1 MELIPESLRRVHE
14 DGELVFFCGAG
25 VSKPAGLP
33 AFRGLVRNILTD
45 MLPAIDGQPES
56 MEALAWRAFKD
67 HRYDEALGILE
78 SPQLGGY
85 EPKNVRE
92 RVRHHLS
99 PPRIR
104 TLEKHLILSRLADLD
119 TEQGRLV
126 TTNVDCLFEKAQ
138 AKLQKQEG
146 SSHRMVVHVAPALPP
161 AKPQTFRGLV
171 HLHGKLKSSPDD
183 RQLVLTTA
191 DFGMAYM
198 LEGWA
203 LRFSS
208 ELFRHYRVVFIG
220 YRVEDPTMHYLVSAL
235 AAARRE
241 SPQQFKEPYAFAA
254 YGGDEGAA
262 ADEEAVTQKEA
273 EQQWK
278 LKGITPLSYDAANG
292 HQRLWGVLG
301 EWADDHRQGLEG
313 RRQKVTLLSQT
324 SPTDENDPA
333 IGEIAWALKDVEV
346 ARYFADLKEER
357 RPKPG
362 WIVPLEK
369 KGLLSLAT
377 SVTVNGDPVD
387 APLVS
392 RWLAD
397 HTNLHDVTVQLS
409 RWIVESLDS
418 QEALDWAISNGAVLH
433 TLLRRQIQARLEDE
447 QCQPRPAFRKIWRVL
462 ANDGYAHALAEKH
475 QRADFGDWGRVRLAP
490 GAAYATRC
498 FLNSLRPI
506 PIFTVMPE
514 YLRYPR
520 DPDPERPSD
529 WCEIDIDL
537 IGIEY
542 DDHMESFRE
551 RSEDWEGSLAAM
563 ADELTTRLREAMD
576 WLREFDLATA
586 DRDNTYIKY
595 PSISPHEQNT
605 HTPIWTQLIAL
616 TRDSYDA
623 LISAGHDGSAMR
635 LVRRWQSLPY
645 PVFRRLALYAVAG
658 GRNA

>member
-14 DGELVFFCGAG
+14 DGEIVFFCGAG
-25 VSKPAGLP
+25 VSMPAGLP
-33 AFRGLVRNILTD
+33 SFKGLARAVLMD
-45 MLPAIDGQPES
+45 LLPPKDSCEPGSTA
-56 MEALAWRAFKD
+56 ALAWQAFED
-67 HRYDEALGILE
+67 YRYDEALGILE
-78 SPQLGGY
+78 SPHEGFD
-85 EPKNVRE
+85 PKNVRE
-92 RVRHHLS
+92 KVLHHLS
-99 PPRIR
+99 SPRIR
-104 TLEKHLILSRLADLD
+104 TLEKHFILTRLVDLD
-119 TEQGRLV
+119 TDRGRLV
-126 TTNVDCLFEKAQ
+126 TTNFDRLFEKAQ
-138 AKLQKQEG
+138 AKLPKQEG
-146 SSHRMVVHVAPALPP
+146 SSHSMAVHIAPALPP
-161 AKPQTFRGLV
+161 AKPLTFRGLV
-171 HLHGKLKSSPDD
+171 YLHGRLESSPDD

-220 YRVEDPTMHYLVSAL
+220 YRVEDPTMRYLVSAL
-235 AAARRE
+235 AAARGE
-241 SPQQFKEPYAFAA
+241 SPQQFKEPYAFAP
-254 YGGDEGAA
+254 YGGGEEVATAA
-262 ADEEAVTQKEA
+262 EA

-278 LKGITPLSYDAANG
+278 LKGITPLSYDAAND
-292 HQRLWGVLG
+292 HQQLWDALG

-324 SPTDENDPA
+324 LPTDENDPS
-333 IGEIAWALKDVEV
+333 IGEMAWALKDVEV
-346 ARYFADLKEER
+346 ARYFADLRGER
-357 RPKPG
+357 RPRSG

-377 SVTVNGDPVD
+377 GVTDNGKPVD
-387 APLVS
+387 VPLVS

-397 HTNLHDVTVQLS
+397 HTDLHDVTVQLS

-418 QEALDWAISNGAVLH
+418 QEVLDWALSKGAVLH

-462 ANDGYAHALAEKH
+462 ANNGYAHALAEKH

-542 DDHMESFRE
+542 DDHVESFRE
-551 RSEDWEGSLAAM
+551 RSEDWEGALAAM
-563 ADELTTRLREAMD
+563 ADELTTRLREALD
-576 WLREFDLATA
+576 WLRELDLAA
-586 DRDNTYIKY
+586 PDRDNTYSKY

-605 HTPIWTQLIAL
+605 YTPTWTQLIAL
-616 TRDSYDA
+616 SRDSYDA
-623 LISAGHDGSAMR
+623 LISAGDDGAATR

-645 PVFRRLALYAVAG
+645 PVFRRLALYAATG

>member
-14 DGELVFFCGAG
+14 AGELVFFCGAG

-126 TTNVDCLFEKAQ
+126 TTNFDCLFEKAQ

-433 TLLRRQIQARLEDE
+433 LNYALRR
-447 QCQPRPAFRKIWRVL
+447 
-462 ANDGYAHALAEKH
+462 G
-475 QRADFGDWGRVRLAP
+475 
-490 GAAYATRC
+490 
-498 FLNSLRPI
+498 
-506 PIFTVMPE
+506 PE
-514 YLRYPR
+514 
-520 DPDPERPSD
+520 
-529 WCEIDIDL
+529 
-537 IGIEY
+537 
-542 DDHMESFRE
+542 
-551 RSEDWEGSLAAM
+551 EG
-563 ADELTTRLREAMD
+563 
-576 WLREFDLATA
+576 
-586 DRDNTYIKY
+586 
-595 PSISPHEQNT
+595 
-605 HTPIWTQLIAL
+605 
-616 TRDSYDA
+616 
-623 LISAGHDGSAMR
+623 
-635 LVRRWQSLPY
+635 
-645 PVFRRLALYAVAG
+645 
-658 GRNA
+658 